1 MTRFS
6 AFVAALLVACGSAS
20 AAEVNL
26 YSSRHYDSDK
36 VLVERFTR
44 ATGIKVNVIEA
55 DIGPLVQ
62 RLQAEGRN
70 SPADLLITVDIA
82 NLWRAKELGLL
93 QPVRS
98 PAIDETV
105 PAELRDPDGH
115 WTGLS
120 QRARVLIYA
129 KDRVKPAELSTY
141 EALAE
146 PKWKGRVVV
155 RSSTH
160 VYNQSL
166 TAAMIA
172 ANGVA
177 KTEAWARA
185 LAGNLA
191 RPPQGG
197 DADQIKAVA
206 AGLADVAIANTYY
219 FARMLA
225 PNASA
230 EDKAVAAKVAAFFPN
245 QDGRG
250 THVNISGAG
259 VTRNAPNRD
268 NAIKYLEF
276 LLGAEAQ
283 QIFAEGNHE
292 YPVRAGTAQATTV
305 ASLGRFKADHVA
317 LAELGRLNAEA
328 VRLTDRAGWR

>member
-1 MTRFS
+1 MTRFG
-6 AFVAALLVACGSAS
+6 ALVAALMVASGTAS
-20 AAEVNL
+20 AAEVNV

-44 ATGIKVNVIEA
+44 ATGIKVKVIEA

-70 SPADLLITVDIA
+70 SPADVLVTVDIA

-98 PAIDETV
+98 ATIDEFV
-105 PAELRDPDGH
+105 APGLRDPDGH

-120 QRARVLIYA
+120 QRARVLVHA
-129 KDRVKPAELSTY
+129 KDRVKPGELSTY
-141 EALAE
+141 EALAD
-146 PKWKGRVVV
+146 PKWKGRIVV
-155 RSSTH
+155 RTSTH

-172 ANGVA
+172 ANGVE

-206 AGLADVAIANTYY
+206 AGLGDVAIVNTYY
-219 FARMLA
+219 LARMLA

-230 EDKAVAAKVAAFFPN
+230 EDKAVAEKVAVFFPN

-250 THVNISGAG
+250 AHINISGAG

-268 NAIKYLEF
+268 NAIKYIEF
-276 LLGAEAQ
+276 MLGAEAQ
-283 QIFAEGNHE
+283 RIFAEGNHE
-292 YPVRAGTAQATTV
+292 YPVRPGIAQAATV
-305 ASLGRFKADHVA
+305 MSLGPFKADHVA
-317 LAELGRLNAEA
+317 LAELGRFNAEA
-328 VRLTDRAGWR
+328 VRLADRAGWR